1 MSTVDTSA
9 PSHAIKDGQ
18 ASSMIVPVHGS
29 WTRRA
34 GTRGGLT
41 SVPENALFSPCFRFG
56 EDDADMVITDQR
68 MVGW

>member
-1 MSTVDTSA
+1 MTVL
-9 PSHAIKDGQ
+9 
-18 ASSMIVPVHGS
+18 VHGS

-41 SVPENALFSPCFRFG
+41 RVPENALFSPCFRFG
-56 EDDADMVITDQR
+56 EDEADMVITDQVSR

>member
-1 MSTVDTSA
+1 MTVL
-9 PSHAIKDGQ
+9 
-18 ASSMIVPVHGS
+18 VHGS

-41 SVPENALFSPCFRFG
+41 RVPENALFSPCFCFG
-56 EDDADMVITDQR
+56 EDEADMVITDQVSR